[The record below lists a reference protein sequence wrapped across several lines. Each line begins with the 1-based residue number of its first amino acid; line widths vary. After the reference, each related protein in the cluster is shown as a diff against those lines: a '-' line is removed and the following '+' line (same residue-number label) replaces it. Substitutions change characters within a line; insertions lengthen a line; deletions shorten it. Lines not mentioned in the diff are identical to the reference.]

1 MPRPN
6 AAHIR
11 VRKAPTQLAD
21 PAGKAHPAAVEHDAI
36 GRVQNAD
43 ASPGGKGV
51 FMKILAVSAI
61 ALSTVLGCASGVQ
74 AQEARKLFFEG
85 DIVRHALDN
94 QVGPFCVLANQF
106 KRKEA
111 VAWRIRV
118 LQPNGAVADDKVLKS
133 VVVVLGNGQK
143 LPGHFGGHG
152 QPPTDHFWSLH
163 WEIPA
168 DFPTGSLGYKVV
180 ATMMDDQTVT
190 WEPFNRA
197 TTQLAVIA
205 GEPAMKTAG
214 TPQ

>member
-1 MPRPN
+1 
-6 AAHIR
+6 
-11 VRKAPTQLAD
+11 
-21 PAGKAHPAAVEHDAI
+21 VEHDAI

-51 FMKILAVSAI
+51 FMKTLAVAVA
-61 ALSTVLGCASGVQ
+61 ALSTVLSLGSGAQ
-74 AQEARKLFFEG
+74 AQEAKNEARKLFFEG
-85 DIVRHALDN
+85 DIVRHALEN

-118 LQPNGAVADDKVLKS
+118 LQPNGGVADDKVLKS

-143 LPGHFGGHG
+143 LPGHYGGHG
-152 QPPTDHFWSLH
+152 MPPTDHFWSLH

-180 ATMMDDQTVT
+180 ATMMDDSTVT